1 MIPDRRASPR
11 LLVYSPKKAG
21 EAEQYA
27 TLVRARCPDVDLVW
41 ADAPAG
47 FEREIGAAE
56 VLLGWQFPAGFLE
69 RAPKLR
75 WIHKISAGVDDL
87 AGKLPASMTLT
98 RSDGSLIAPR
108 MVEYVLGCVFGHA
121 QRFGQ
126 AWRQQQARTWAKY
139 VPDLAAGKTVGVA
152 GLGGIGRKIAYAL
165 HRNGLRV
172 SGWRRTPPAT
182 AEAIEGVARI
192 YAGDNASDGLPA
204 FLAECDYLVLVLPLT
219 PDTRGLFD
227 ARTLA
232 MLKPGAYVI
241 NVGRGPLI
249 DEAALCQ
256 ALTAGRLS
264 GAALDVFVQEPLA
277 TDSPLWGLETV
288 FMTPHVSGPVIPE
301 DVVGHFVENLNRYRA
316 GQPLASRVDPARG
329 Y

>member
-1 MIPDRRASPR
+1 LKGPTGPR

-27 TLVRARCPDVDLVW
+27 TLVRALCPDADLVW
-41 ADAPAG
+41 ADTPGG
-47 FEREIGAAE
+47 FEREIAEAE
-56 VLLGWQFPAGFLE
+56 VLLGWQFPAGFVS

-87 AGKLPASMTLT
+87 AGKLPETITLT
-98 RSDGSLIAPR
+98 RSEGSLIAPR

-121 QRFGQ
+121 QAFGR
-126 AWRQQQARTWAKY
+126 AWRQQQARRWEKY
-139 VPDLAAGKTVGVA
+139 IPQLAAGKTAGVA
-152 GLGGIGRKIAYAL
+152 GLGDIGKKIAYAL

-172 SGWRRTPPAT
+172 TGWRRTAPEA
-182 AEAIEGVARI
+182 AETIDGVDRI
-192 YAGDNASDGLPA
+192 YAGLDGSSGLAA

-219 PDTRGLFD
+219 PATQGLFD

-249 DEAALCQ
+249 DEAALCE
-256 ALTAGRLS
+256 ALQAGRLS
-264 GAALDVFVQEPLA
+264 GAALDVFVQEPLPA
-277 TDSPLWGLETV
+277 DSPLWGLENV

-301 DVVGHFVENLNRYRA
+301 DVVGHFVENYARYREGRA
-316 GQPLASRVDPARG
+316 LASRVEPARG

>member
-1 MIPDRRASPR
+1 MSPR

-27 TLVRARCPDVDLVW
+27 TLVRARYPDVDLVW
-41 ADAPAG
+41 ADTPEG
-47 FEREIGAAE
+47 FERQIAAAE
-56 VLLGWQFPAGFLE
+56 VLLGWQFPAGFAA
-69 RAPKLR
+69 RAPQLR

-87 AGKLPASMTLT
+87 AGKLPASMILT
-98 RSDGSLIAPR
+98 RSDGALIAPR

-121 QRFGQ
+121 QRFSQ
-126 AWRQQQARTWAKY
+126 AWRQQQTRTWAKY
-139 VPDLAAGKTVGVA
+139 IPDLAAGKTAGVA
-152 GLGGIGRKIAYAL
+152 GLGDIGRKIAYAL

-172 SGWRRTPPAT
+172 TGWRRTAPAA
-182 AEAIEGVARI
+182 AETIAGVDRI
-192 YAGDNASDGLPA
+192 YAGPGGADGFPA

-219 PDTRGLFD
+219 PATRGLID

-232 MLKPGAYVI
+232 MLKAGAYVI

-249 DEAALCQ
+249 DEAALCA
-256 ALTAGRLS
+256 ALGAGRLS

-277 TDSPLWGLETV
+277 ADSPLWGLENV

-301 DVVGHFVENLNRYRA
+301 DVVGHFVENLARYRA
-316 GQPLASRVDPARG
+316 GQPLASRVEPARG

>member
-1 MIPDRRASPR
+1 MNRPASPR

-21 EAEQYA
+21 EAAQYA
-27 TLVRARCPDVDLVW
+27 TLVRGLCPDVDLAW
-41 ADAPAG
+41 ADTPAA
-47 FEREIGAAE
+47 FEREIATAE
-56 VLLGWQFPAGFLE
+56 VLLGWQFPAGFLA

-87 AGKLPASMTLT
+87 AGKLPDAITLT
-98 RSDGSLIAPR
+98 RSDGTLIAPR

-126 AWRQQQARTWAKY
+126 AWRQQQARAWSKY
-139 VPDLAAGKTVGVA
+139 VPDLAAGKTAGVA
-152 GLGGIGRKIAYAL
+152 GLGDIGRKIAYAL

-172 SGWRRTPPAT
+172 NGWRRTAPAAGET
-182 AEAIEGVARI
+182 VDGVDRI
-192 YAGDNASDGLPA
+192 YAGLDGSGGLPG
-204 FLAECDYLVLVLPLT
+204 FLAACDYLVLVLPLT
-219 PDTRGLFD
+219 PDTRGLFG

-249 DEAALCQ
+249 DEAALCE
-256 ALTAGRLS
+256 ALRSGRLS
-264 GAALDVFVQEPLA
+264 GAALDVFVQEPLPA
-277 TDSPLWGLETV
+277 DSPLWGLENV

-301 DVVGHFVENLNRYRA
+301 DVVGHFVENFVRYREGRA
-316 GQPLASRVDPARG
+316 LASRVDPARG